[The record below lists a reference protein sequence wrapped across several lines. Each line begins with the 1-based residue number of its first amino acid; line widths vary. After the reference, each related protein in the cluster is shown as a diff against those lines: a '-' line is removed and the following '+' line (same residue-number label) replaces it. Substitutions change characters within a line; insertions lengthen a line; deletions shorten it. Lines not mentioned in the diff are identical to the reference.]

1 MRKALPLAVA
11 ASCLA
16 ASISFAN
23 PQYGPGVTD
32 TEIKLGQTVPY
43 SGNGSPI
50 GIPTAGATQALLRRL
65 NEAGGINGRKIN
77 LLSLDDALSP
87 PKTVEQTRRLVESDE
102 VLAIVGSLGSAP
114 NAAIQKYLNG
124 KKVPQLFIMSGSS
137 RFLDPKEFPWTM
149 PWPVSSE
156 RIGEAYGRYVRQA
169 KPDAKVSI
177 IYQNDEYGR
186 EGEKGI
192 RKGLGADAD
201 KLIIAERT
209 YNITDPTL
217 DSQIVSLRSS
227 GADILFHVSIPKFA
241 AQGLRKVS
249 ELEWQPIQFV
259 DVPSASIAA
268 TFKPVGLDKA
278 IGVISAT
285 YFKDPRD
292 PRWKDDPA
300 VAEYIATMKA
310 FAPDVDPYDSNALFG
325 YSVGESLVAVLR
337 QCGDDLSRENLM
349 RQAADLKQVP
359 LSLLLPGIT
368 LNTAKDDYA
377 PIKQLRLMR
386 FNGTSWDPF
395 GEIMT
400 IP

>member
-1 MRKALPLAVA
+1 VKSAFSFTVV

-16 ASISFAN
+16 GTFAVAG

-43 SGNGSPI
+43 SGNGSAI
-50 GIPTAGATQALLRRL
+50 GIPTAGATHALLRKV
-65 NEAGGINGRKIN
+65 NQAGGINGRKIN
-77 LLSLDDALSP
+77 LLSFDDALSP

-114 NAAIQKYLNG
+114 NAATQKYLNG
-124 KKVPQLFIMSGSS
+124 RKVPQLFIMSGSS
-137 RFLDPKEFPWTM
+137 RFLAPKEFPWTM

-156 RIGEAYGRYVRQA
+156 RIGEAYGRYVKQA
-169 KPDAKVSI
+169 KPNAKVSI

-192 RKGLGADAD
+192 RKGLGAEAD
-201 KLIIAERT
+201 KLIIAERS
-209 YNITDPTL
+209 YDVTDPTL
-217 DSQIVSLRSS
+217 DSQIVSLKSS
-227 GADILFHVSIPKFA
+227 GADVLFHVSISKFA
-241 AQGLRKVS
+241 AQGLRKVN
-249 ELEWQPIQFV
+249 ELRWQPIQFV
-259 DVPSASIAA
+259 DVPAASIAA
-268 TFKPVGLDKA
+268 TFGPVGLDKA
-278 IGVISAT
+278 VGVISAT
-285 YFKDPRD
+285 YFKDPQD

-300 VAEYIATMKA
+300 VAEYIATMKT
-310 FAPDVDPYDSNALFG
+310 FAPDIDPNDSNALFG

-349 RQAADLKQVP
+349 RQATDLKQVP

-368 LNTAKDDYA
+368 LNTTSEDYA
-377 PIKQLRLMR
+377 AIRQLRLMR

-400 IP
+400 MP